1 MNFARVAFWVKR
13 WLSSGTLVACSW
25 SKAEEESSAN
35 RVALRV
41 LQSMHRGLS
50 RAYMRR
56 RSEAYTF
63 AIAKAAAP
71 SQTAAF
77 HPTYDVINKILP
89 HERRPLTSR
98 EAFSSLRASAASST
112 FFLA

>member
-13 WLSSGTLVACSW
+13 WLSSETLVVCSW
-25 SKAEEESSAN
+25 KAEEESSAN

-77 HPTYDVINKILP
+77 HPTYVVIIKFLL